1 MMCDFWTLLYA
12 FYFSVILFSFLW
24 SLGMK
29 DVVEVW
35 IEFFG
40 SPSTEN
46 YIEDMKA
53 EQLEKLAKLE
63 DWCKQILI
71 ITFSIRI
78 CILPIFFAV
87 MGVCSFSQCWLS
99 RAWDRC
105 SGLPNSQQLEANK
118 RFWVCLFVQGEA
130 RWVVDGCCHLVSL
143 WGP

>member
-1 MMCDFWTLLYA
+1 
-12 FYFSVILFSFLW
+12 
-24 SLGMK
+24 MK

-78 CILPIFFAV
+78 CILPIF
-87 MGVCSFSQCWLS
+87 LS
-99 RAWDRC
+99 TYFFI
-105 SGLPNSQQLEANK
+105 LKKKLK
-118 RFWVCLFVQGEA
+118 L
-130 RWVVDGCCHLVSL
+130 
-143 WGP
+143 